1 MFAAEP
7 QTRRTGSMEGNKM
20 PTPMLERPHVVELI
34 RSGLSTTEIA
44 RRMEC
49 CPKTIRNAK
58 RKLGL
63 LTPSAPAEIGLLAV
77 APNPAEER
85 LSQSTLAL
93 APSVAVLAA
102 EVRKNAIAAYMR
114 GEPSPYARKP

>member
-1 MFAAEP
+1 
-7 QTRRTGSMEGNKM
+7 M
-20 PTPMLERPHVVELI
+20 PIPMLQRPYVVELI

-44 RRMEC
+44 RRMDC
-49 CPKTIRNAK
+49 CPKSIRNAK
-58 RKLGL
+58 RQLGL
-63 LTPSAPAEIGLLAV
+63 LTPAEPAEVGVLAV
-77 APNPAEER
+77 APNDAEER

-114 GEPSPYARKP
+114 GERSPYARKP